1 MNIRENV
8 ASLLSLLLLLQ
19 LLNKSNAAGGP
30 CIYEDSSRGI
40 IDITN
45 VGRKDGTPRWKNQNS
60 TQPDDHGKYILVIY

>member
-40 IDITN
+40 IDITD
-45 VGRKDGTPRWKNQNS
+45 VGHTDGTPRWKNQNPS
-60 TQPDDHGKYILVIY
+60 QADGHGKYILVIY